1 VSNQINTA
9 RVQGFKRGIDI
20 LSQQKGSKL
29 QRGVRVEMQ
38 SSKQEHYDQ
47 IGATQ
52 AVLRTARHSDTP
64 LVNTPHS
71 RRAVTLADYEWA
83 DLIDKQDKLRILND
97 PTNAY
102 SMNAAYAMG
111 RVKDQII
118 LEALTGTALA
128 GETGAAA
135 DSVAYDTGN
144 DVGSAAVES
153 RMTYQMLLEAK
164 AILDDNEVDEDVP
177 RFIAVT
183 ADELNGL
190 LQDTEVQSA
199 DYNTVKAL
207 VKGEINTFC
216 GFNFIRVNS
225 SFLPLTTS
233 GDTDNRACPFWSQN
247 SIVLAIGEGLSG
259 STARIDERPDKGYAT
274 QVYYAG
280 SYGAVRLEEAGVG
293 RIWADVDN
301 T

>member
-118 LEALTGTALA
+118 LEALVGSAKA

-135 DSVAYDTGN
+135 DDVAYDTGN
-144 DVGSAAVES
+144 DVETNGTTVAL
-153 RMTYQMLLEAK
+153 TYEKLLAAK

-183 ADELNGL
+183 SDELTKL
-190 LQDTEVQSA
+190 LNSTTVTSA
-199 DYNTVKAL
+199 DYNTIKAL

-216 GFNFIRVNS
+216 GFNFIRVSS
-225 SFLPLTTS
+225 SFLPFDS
-233 GDTDNRACPFWSQN
+233 GTVRYVPFWSMN
-247 SIVLAIGEGLSG
+247 SMVLAIGEGLSG

-280 SYGAVRLEEAGVG
+280 SYGAVRLEEAAVG
-293 RIWADVDN
+293 RIWCDSDGSI
-301 T
+301 